1 MTRLC
6 VMGAGRIGGEV
17 AFLASA
23 TGLVDELVLHDAV
36 APFLHAQVLDLLHT
50 GLDITISTDLA
61 DASEADIGVFAAG
74 SPRNPNIRSRAD
86 LLAANLPVADECI
99 KAFRGFSGVLVA
111 ITNPSDANAYYISRK
126 SGLDRSRVI
135 GFGGQ
140 LDSARFALA
149 LRERGLGRV
158 GTVLGEHGDHQVPIF
173 SRAAPDVP
181 ELLREEILTGLRNA
195 SIPVMKGKGG
205 TVFGPAVHIVALL
218 RAVVEDRR
226 EVLPCAVALEG
237 EYGIEGCSMAVP
249 VEVGREGARR
259 IEEWNLDPWES
270 ARMQEAGAFLGSLC
284 AGLPL

>member
-1 MTRLC
+1 
-6 VMGAGRIGGEV
+6 MGAGRIGGEV
-17 AFLASA
+17 AFLAAA

-36 APFLHAQVLDLLHT
+36 APFLHAQVLDLQHT
-50 GLDITISTDLA
+50 GLDLSISTDLA
-61 DASEADIGVFAAG
+61 DAASAEIGIFAAG

-86 LLAANLPVADECI
+86 LLAANLPVADECLEVMGR
-99 KAFRGFSGVLVA
+99 FPGVLVA
-111 ITNPSDANAYYISRK
+111 ITNPSDANAYYISKK

-140 LDSARFALA
+140 LDSARFGLA
-149 LRERGLGRV
+149 LRERGLGTA

-181 ELLREEILTGLRNA
+181 APVREEILAGLQTS
-195 SIPVMKGKGG
+195 SIPVMQGKGG
-205 TVFGPAVHIVALL
+205 TVFGPAVHIVNLL

-237 EYGIEGCSMAVP
+237 EYGIEGCSLAVP

-259 IEEWNLDPWES
+259 VEEWDLDEWET
-270 ARMQEAGAFLGSLC
+270 ARMQAAGAYLRELC

>member
-17 AFLASA
+17 AFLAAA
-23 TGLVDELVLHDAV
+23 TGLADELVLHDAI
-36 APFLHAQVLDLLHT
+36 APFLHAQVLDLMHT
-50 GLDITISTDLA
+50 GLDITISTDLTDAA
-61 DASEADIGVFAAG
+61 DADIGVFAAG
-74 SPRNPNIRSRAD
+74 SPRNPNIKSRAD

-99 KAFRGFSGVLVA
+99 QALKRFSGVLVA

-126 SGLDRSRVI
+126 SGFDRSRVI

-149 LRERGLGRV
+149 LRERGLGKT

-181 ELLREEILTGLRNA
+181 DVLREEILAGLRTA
-195 SIPVMKGKGG
+195 SMQVLQGKGG
-205 TVFGPAVHIVALL
+205 TVFGPAVHIVSLL
-218 RAVVEDRR
+218 RSVVEDRR
-226 EVLPCAVALEG
+226 LLLPCAVALEG

-249 VEVGREGARR
+249 AEVGREGARR
-259 IEEWNLDPWES
+259 IEEWDLDPWET
-270 ARMQEAGAFLGSLC
+270 ARMQEAGDFLRGLC